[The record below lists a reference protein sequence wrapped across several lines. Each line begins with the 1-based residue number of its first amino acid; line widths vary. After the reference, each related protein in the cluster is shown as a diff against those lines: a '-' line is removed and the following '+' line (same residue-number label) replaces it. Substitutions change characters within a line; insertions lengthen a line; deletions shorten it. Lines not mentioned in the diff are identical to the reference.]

1 MAFPIIGVHADCF
14 ERAYTQLQILRWE
27 IINFIQRTAIICT
40 LVLENMQIVETQR
53 NIRRYTKLTLI
64 SSTNCLVTLFV
75 CVFFVMSLQPV
86 VFSQD
91 NSPSGAPLTIYEM
104 ELYYDDW
111 PEARR
116 TDSVLELVVMRDLLS
131 LFDEEKGQIIIIRHP
146 GGDVGKTWAFE
157 FQGWLVSFGIPMEFI
172 VLEPGSGYADALFLL
187 IEQAFE
193 PLSSQ

>member
-1 MAFPIIGVHADCF
+1 MAFPIIGVHANCF
-14 ERAYTQLQILRWE
+14 ERPYAHIQTLRWE
-27 IINFIQRTAIICT
+27 IINFVQGTPIIPA
-40 LVLENMQIVETQR
+40 LVLENMQIVEFQR
-53 NIRRYTKLTLI
+53 NIRRYTKLRLV
-64 SSTNCLVTLFV
+64 SPTNCLVALFV
-75 CVFFVMSLQPV
+75 CAFFAMLLQPV

-91 NSPSGAPLTIYEM
+91 SAPLGAPLTIYEM

-111 PEARR
+111 PEERR
-116 TDSVLELVVMRDLLS
+116 TDSILELAVMRDLLS
-131 LFDEEKGQIIIIRHP
+131 FFDEEKGQVIIIRHP

-193 PLSSQ
+193 PLSS

>member
-1 MAFPIIGVHADCF
+1 
-14 ERAYTQLQILRWE
+14 
-27 IINFIQRTAIICT
+27 
-40 LVLENMQIVETQR
+40 MQIVETQR

-91 NSPSGAPLTIYEM
+91 SAPLGAPLTIYEM

-131 LFDEEKGQIIIIRHP
+131 LFDEEKGQIIIPSETIKYIAETLTDNEKGVRNLKRCLEIIYTKLNLYRLMKEGSTLFNKEETIKVKFP
-146 GGDVGKTWAFE
+146 FTVTKEIVQKLIKKTNNNGAP
-157 FQGWLVSFGIPMEFI
+157 FGM
-172 VLEPGSGYADALFLL
+172 YM
-187 IEQAFE
+187 
-193 PLSSQ
+193 